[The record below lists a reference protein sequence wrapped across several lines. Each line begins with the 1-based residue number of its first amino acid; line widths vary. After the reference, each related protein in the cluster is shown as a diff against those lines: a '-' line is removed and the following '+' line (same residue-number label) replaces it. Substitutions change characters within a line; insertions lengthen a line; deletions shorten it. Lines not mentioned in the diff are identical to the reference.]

1 MEHPGRAIAVSART
15 LAATGADAVLT
26 DAAQAMRRNLTVLV
40 DETLAEIQAGVP
52 EFARSQDEKYR
63 AAVRSGVEVALR
75 RFLEILEGPRGD
87 PSDWRALYRRLGA
100 REMRAGR
107 NLETLQAAIR
117 IGGRVGC
124 RRLVRF
130 AERESL
136 PMSAIGA
143 LTDRVWAHVDE
154 LAQASAEG
162 YAGALE
168 TMPGELDRRRQRLVG
183 LLLAEP
189 STGVEVLSVAAAAA
203 QWSWPK
209 TVAAVAIGARAEGA
223 SVPLLTPDVLA
234 DLDHP
239 EPVLI
244 VPDPE
249 SAGQLRS
256 LSRALRGFDVA
267 IGPAVP
273 AAQAARSAHWARRTL
288 GLARRGMIRG
298 DGPLRSEDHLG
309 TLTIFQDEAL
319 LELLARRRLAPLS
332 RIRSGHR
339 DALAQTLLSWLRND
353 RNANTVAVALHLH
366 PQTVRR
372 RLRQLELLFGDQL
385 ADADSRFELEI
396 ALRAREG
403 LAESRPASGEPG
415 R

>member
-1 MEHPGRAIAVSART
+1 MERLGRAVAVSART
-15 LAATGADAVLT
+15 LAPTGTDAGLT
-26 DAAQAMRRNLTVLV
+26 DAAQAMRRNLAVLV
-40 DETLAEIQAGVP
+40 DETLAAIQAGVP
-52 EFARSQDEKYR
+52 EFASSEDEKYR

-75 RFLEILEGPRGD
+75 RFMEALEGPSGD

-100 REMRAGR
+100 REMREGR
-107 NLETLQAAIR
+107 NLEALHAAIR

-162 YAGALE
+162 YGRALG
-168 TMPGELDRRRQRLVG
+168 TMPGELDRRRKRLVG

-189 STGVEVLSVAAAAA
+189 PTGAEVLSAAAVAA
-203 QWSWPK
+203 QWPLPK
-209 TVAAVAIGARAEGA
+209 TIAAVVVRARMEGTT
-223 SVPLLTPDVLA
+223 VPLLTPDVLA
-234 DLDHP
+234 DLDRP

-249 SAGQLRS
+249 SAGQVRS

-273 AAQAARSAHWARRTL
+273 AAQAARSVHWARRTL
-288 GLARRGMIRG
+288 GLALRGMIRG
-298 DGPLRSEDHLG
+298 DGPLRAEDHLG
-309 TLTIFQDEAL
+309 ALTIFQDEAL
-319 LELLARRRLAPLS
+319 LVLLARRRLAPLG
-332 RIRSGHR
+332 RIKSGHR

-353 RNANTVAVALHLH
+353 RNAKAVAVALQLH

-396 ALRAREG
+396 SLRAREG
-403 LAESRPASGEPG
+403 LAELRPAPGETC